1 MNDLIT
7 KHPMDG
13 VRYKAGQNSDDIH
26 FLTRDEQIR
35 FLEVA
40 KQLRNYNQYALILET
55 SRLRTGGMIGL
66 TWDAIDFQNRT
77 LTVNKTL
84 EYRHKQHF
92 WRAGRRKHSRAIA
105 PSR

>member
-13 VRYKAGQNSDDIH
+13 VRYTKPVRAPDDIH

-40 KQLRNYNQYALILET
+40 KRSHNYAQYALILET
-55 SRLRTGGMIGL
+55 GPRTGEVIGL
-66 TWDAIDFQNRT
+66 MKSSKVFGTAARS
-77 LTVNKTL
+77 K
-84 EYRHKQHF
+84 RSH
-92 WRAGRRKHSRAIA
+92 RRWTKRLST
-105 PSR
+105 